1 MTDMLHKPNGWNEP
15 QNIMSED
22 EWREYFRLREVLDVE
37 MNEEELKSK
46 TFALQ
51 RI

>member
-37 MNEEELKSK
+37 MNVSPP
-46 TFALQ
+46 
-51 RI
+51 